1 MNEQLSTP
9 SEQPP
14 SPANQRRDQRK
25 TDVIEHLQ
33 KVPIIEIACEKT
45 GIGRATFY
53 RWRKDDPE
61 FAEAVDKALNDGS
74 QLVSDMAESKLISAI
89 KEENLSAIMFWLK
102 HHHQRYSTR
111 VEVINRQANPIEKL
125 NPEQEALLNQ
135 ALQLAQ
141 LTTDKSREN
150 IINPKLNPK
159 QNEHSDSK

>member
-1 MNEQLSTP
+1 MNEQSP
-9 SEQPP
+9 GPKPQPLQLP

-25 TDVIEHLQ
+25 TNVIEHLQ

-53 RWRKDDPE
+53 RWRKDDME
-61 FAEAVDKALNDGS
+61 FAEAVEHALNDGS

-111 VEVINRQANPIEKL
+111 VEVINRNGNQVEKQ
-125 NPEQEALLNQ
+125 NPEQEALLQQ

-141 LTTDKSREN
+141 LVPDEGKKN
-150 IINPKLNPK
+150 ITNPN
-159 QNEHSDSK
+159 QDGHSNNK